1 MLLSANRYLGCEGL
15 REWLSSPPPQIALQR
30 CSSLKIALGE
40 ITMKLGFIC
49 LLPLVA
55 LTIVLP
61 LGSARANDVEV
72 KHVALKDE
80 VVGSHVMIEFDLSW
94 ENSWRN
100 DLAGPGK
107 MTPFNY
113 DAAWLFVKFS
123 TDGGATWSHATLSS
137 QSSNHSVTNDNGV
150 AAAIKAVSDRKGVFI
165 FRAKNGAGA
174 NNWDGVRLR
183 WNYEDDEVESIT
195 PATIVNVFAI
205 EMVFVPKGSFQAGDH
220 ATSVAAF
227 RQESSDTD
235 PWKIKSESAIKT
247 GSDDFFYVSAGNAGE
262 DATGSKFS
270 IPKSFPKGY
279 DAFYMMKHELTQGQY
294 ADFLNLLPRPQQ
306 NARTATQSDD
316 QFVMSNTSNASFRNG
331 IRAPSFPGDGAIK
344 FGADLNGNGIF
355 EESTDGENLACNFLS
370 WADDAAYA
378 DWAGLRPM
386 TELEYEKACRGA
398 SESPW
403 NKSAVAGEYAWG
415 NIDITAFAYALAA
428 GTAGNAS
435 EVVSNSALDPTGNAA
450 YQPTIAGGINGP
462 LRAGL
467 FATGSSTR
475 NTAGASFYGVM
486 ELSGNNAER
495 VVTVGNAAGRKF
507 TDKHGD
513 GKLDAN
519 GNANVSNWPGTSG
532 LGAGIRGGGW
542 RAAAADLRVSDR
554 RQAAL
559 ANNLRDDSIGFRAVR
574 TAP

>member
-1 MLLSANRYLGCEGL
+1 
-15 REWLSSPPPQIALQR
+15 
-30 CSSLKIALGE
+30 
-40 ITMKLGFIC
+40 MKFGINF
-49 LLPLVA
+49 LLPLVV

-72 KHVALKDE
+72 KHVALKGE
-80 VVGSHVMIEFDLSW
+80 VVGSHAMVEFDLRW

-107 MTPFNY
+107 MAPFNY

-123 TDGGATWSHATLSS
+123 TDGGATWQHATLSS
-137 QSSNHSVTNDNGV
+137 KSSDHSVTNNNGV
-150 AAAIKAVSDRKGVFI
+150 AAAIKAVSDRKGIFI
-165 FRAKNGAGA
+165 FRANNGAGT
-174 NNWDGVRLR
+174 NDWDGVRLR
-183 WNYEDDEVESIT
+183 WNYESDDVESIT

-205 EMVFVPKGSFQAGDH
+205 EMVFVPKGSFQAGDN

-227 RQESSDTD
+227 RQGSSDTD

-262 DATGSKFS
+262 DATKSKFT

-279 DAFYMMKHELTQGQY
+279 SAFYVMKHEITQGQY
-294 ADFLNLLPRPQQ
+294 ADFLNLLTRPQQ
-306 NARTATQSDD
+306 NARTATQGGD
-316 QFVMSNTSNASFRNG
+316 QFVMSNTANVSFRNG
-331 IRAPSFPGDGAIK
+331 IRAPSFLGDGTIK
-344 FGADLNGNGIF
+344 FGTDLNGNGIF
-355 EESTDGENLACNFLS
+355 DESNDGQNLACNFLS
-370 WADDAAYA
+370 WADAAAYA

-386 TELEYEKACRGA
+386 TELEFEKACRGA

-415 NIDITAFAYALAA
+415 NINITAFAYALTA
-428 GTAGNAS
+428 GTAGNAN
-435 EVVSNSALDPTGNAA
+435 EVVANPALDPTGNAA
-450 YQPTIAGGINGP
+450 YQSTIAGGINGP
-462 LRAGL
+462 LRTGL
-467 FATGSSTR
+467 FASGSSSR
-475 NTAGASFYGVM
+475 NTAGASFYGFM

-519 GNANVSNWPGTSG
+519 GNANVSNWPGPNG
-532 LGAGIRGGGW
+532 VGAGIRGGDW

-559 ANNLRDDSIGFRAVR
+559 TNNLRADNIGFRAVR
-574 TAP
+574 LAP